1 MGMGILSWVVLGGLA
16 GWVASIIAK
25 TNAKMGIPANVF
37 VGILGAVVGGWI
49 FNFFGHIGVYGF
61 NLYSFGV
68 ALVGA
73 TVLLFI
79 FRRLV

>member
-1 MGMGILSWVVLGGLA
+1 MGILGWVVLGGLA
-16 GWVASIIAK
+16 GWVASMVAG
-25 TNAKMGIPANVF
+25 TNARMGIPSNVF

-49 FNFFGHIGVYGF
+49 FSFFGGYGVYGF
-61 NLYSFGV
+61 NLHSFAV
-68 ALVGA
+68 AFVGA

>member
-1 MGMGILSWVVLGGLA
+1 MGILSWVVLGGLA
-16 GWVASIIAK
+16 GWVASMIAG
-25 TNAKMGIPANVF
+25 TNAKMGIPSNVF

-49 FNFFGHIGVYGF
+49 FNFFGHGGVYGF

-73 TVLLFI
+73 TTLLFV
-79 FRRLV
+79 FRRVFR